1 MDRGLI
7 VGALGFAAGFGAER
21 LISSLGKDL
30 KHYDTMRKM
39 SGQGPFFKEILGTL
53 GSLAGE
59 RASGIDG
66 AGGLLSGLTNDVVRY
81 ARMKGM

>member
-30 KHYDTMRKM
+30 KRYDTMRKM
-39 SGQGPFFKEILGTL
+39 SGQGPFFKELLGTL
-53 GSLAGE
+53 GNLAGE
-59 RASGIDG
+59 RASGTDG
-66 AGGLLSGLTNDVVRY
+66 AGGILAGLTNDVVRY
-81 ARMKGM
+81 AKMKGM